1 MDSQLKNKCKAI
13 CKSLSKSEFD
23 QVLTFL
29 LYKRFFQV
37 YFFYIML
44 TLAVG
49 GSSFLLYNKVNK
61 IRIKKQKQKE
71 TSFEKVEEIKKRK
84 FLD

>member
-1 MDSQLKNKCKAI
+1 
-13 CKSLSKSEFD
+13 
-23 QVLTFL
+23 
-29 LYKRFFQV
+29 
-37 YFFYIML
+37 ML